1 MRRKQFFLILIPILI
16 IFFSLTNEQ
25 ITYFYHKIINYINE
39 EILEGKDLE
48 IFEKISLDGRVSNSG
63 LLRVDKKGS
72 LEDNALSVDLVIKYT
87 NEYRQ
92 NNQLPALLENSK
104 LILSADKKAKDILD
118 NQYFEHVSPEG
129 VGVEDLGNE
138 FKYDYILIGENLA
151 LGNFGNSR
159 ELVDAWMESPGHR
172 ANILN
177 ANYTETGVSV
187 LSGFFEGEKVWVAV
201 VHFGTP
207 KSVCPRVDDN
217 LLGEIDEEDKILDGL
232 EEEISALSAQ
242 IDKMAK
248 GELFI
253 SNQNRK
259 DLIDLYNQK
268 VSEYNNLLEE
278 LKNKIN
284 KYNKQI
290 NLFNACLESKL

>member
-1 MRRKQFFLILIPILI
+1 MTRKYFFLILIPILI

-25 ITYFYHKIINYINE
+25 VRYLYYKVINYIEE

-48 IFEKISLDGRVSNSG
+48 IFEKINLDKRVNNSG
-63 LLRVDKKGS
+63 LLRIDKKRS
-72 LEDNALSVDLVIKYT
+72 LDDNVLSVDLIIKYT

-104 LILSADKKAKDILD
+104 LILSADKKATDILD
-118 NQYFEHVSPEG
+118 NQYFEHVSPSG
-129 VGVEDLGNE
+129 IGVEDLGNE

-151 LGNFGNSR
+151 LGNFGDSR

-187 LSGFFEGEKVWVAV
+187 LSGLFEGEKVWVAV

-207 KSVCPRVDDN
+207 KSVCPQVEEN
-217 LLGEIDEEDKILDGL
+217 LLVEIEREDNVLDAL
-232 EEEISALSAQ
+232 EEEISASQAQ
-242 IDKMAK
+242 MDEMAK
-248 GELFI
+248 GELF
-253 SNQNRK
+253 NNKERK
-259 DLIDLYNQK
+259 ELIDLYNQK

-290 NLFNACLESKL
+290 KLFNVCLESKL

>member
-1 MRRKQFFLILIPILI
+1 MTRKYFFLILIPILI

-25 ITYFYHKIINYINE
+25 VRYLYYKVINYIEE

-48 IFEKISLDGRVSNSG
+48 IFEKINLDKRVNNSG
-63 LLRVDKKGS
+63 LLRIDKKRS
-72 LEDNALSVDLVIKYT
+72 LDDNVLSVDLIIKYT

-104 LILSADKKAKDILD
+104 LILSADKKATDILD
-118 NQYFEHVSPEG
+118 NQYFEHVSPSG
-129 VGVEDLGNE
+129 IGVEDLGNE

-151 LGNFGNSR
+151 LGNFGDSR

-187 LSGFFEGEKVWVAV
+187 LSGLFEGEKVWVAV

-207 KSVCPRVDDN
+207 KSVCPQVEEN
-217 LLGEIDEEDKILDGL
+217 LLVEIEREDNVLDVL
-232 EEEISALSAQ
+232 EEEISASQAQ
-242 IDKMAK
+242 IDEMAK
-248 GELFI
+248 GELF
-253 SNQNRK
+253 NNKERK
-259 DLIDLYNQK
+259 ELIDLYNQK

-290 NLFNACLESKL
+290 NLFNVCLESKL

>member
-1 MRRKQFFLILIPILI
+1 MIRKYFFLILIPILI

-25 ITYFYHKIINYINE
+25 VRYLYYKVINYIEE

-48 IFEKISLDGRVSNSG
+48 IFEKINLDKRVNNSG
-63 LLRVDKKGS
+63 LLRIDKKRS
-72 LEDNALSVDLVIKYT
+72 LDDNVLSVDLIIKYT

-104 LILSADKKAKDILD
+104 LILSADKKATDILD
-118 NQYFEHVSPEG
+118 NQYFEHVSPSG
-129 VGVEDLGNE
+129 IGVEDLGNE

-151 LGNFGNSR
+151 LGNFGDSR

-187 LSGFFEGEKVWVAV
+187 LSGLFEGEKVWVAV

-207 KSVCPRVDDN
+207 KSVCPQVEEN
-217 LLGEIDEEDKILDGL
+217 LLVEIEREDNVLDVL
-232 EEEISALSAQ
+232 EEEISASQAQ
-242 IDKMAK
+242 IDEMAK
-248 GELFI
+248 GELF
-253 SNQNRK
+253 NNKERK
-259 DLIDLYNQK
+259 ELIDLYNQK

-290 NLFNACLESKL
+290 NLFNVCLESKL